1 MYINYVY
8 LKKNSVRCFN
18 NYLRAPV
25 FTIEKNVVVG
35 VEDWMEQV

>member
-8 LKKNSVRCFN
+8 QKKTLVMCFYD
-18 NYLRAPV
+18 YLRAPV

>member
-8 LKKNSVRCFN
+8 LKKLGQVFYD
-18 NYLRAPV
+18 YLRVPV
-25 FTIEKNVVVG
+25 FTIEKDVVVG